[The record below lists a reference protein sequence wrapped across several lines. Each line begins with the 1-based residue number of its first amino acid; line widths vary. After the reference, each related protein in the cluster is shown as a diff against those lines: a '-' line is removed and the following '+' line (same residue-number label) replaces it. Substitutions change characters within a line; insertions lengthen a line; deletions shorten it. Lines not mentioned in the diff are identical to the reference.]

1 MVSSALS
8 FIFNLIIFL
17 LSLCVLICL
26 HELGHLSMAKLFKV
40 YCYEYSIGM
49 GPLIYQHQGIN
60 KKTGKKRE
68 TKISIRALPVGG
80 YVSMAGD
87 EDAEGDLTNDEID
100 AVPKERTLG
109 GIHWCKQI
117 VVMIAGIV
125 VNFIIGFL
133 FFIISYTCCP
143 QYIYSSNKVVIL
155 ENSKLISENI
165 NQGDKIQINSIHQ
178 FITKSD
184 GTIIEIY
191 DPSEGADKS
200 VSTFKTNSYTEISTV
215 LNYATFNSDTVSFL
229 PMSEKDVKTIEFEI
243 TLQDG
248 TETTKIVNVN
258 PVEYEN
264 KNNIGKSYTW
274 DTIGFSVTTDFL
286 GFAEGMKQA
295 CSKFGQSVCLLFEAI
310 GSLFVSSDAWAQTG
324 GIISVFR
331 VSSQAVSLGAGVFF
345 SYWGLISVNLAI
357 FNLLPFPGLDGWHIV
372 VAAFEGIS
380 KKKIPNKVKS
390 IVSFIGMILLF
401 GLMIV
406 LLVKDLFF

>member
-1 MVSSALS
+1 
-8 FIFNLIIFL
+8 
-17 LSLCVLICL
+17 
-26 HELGHLSMAKLFKV
+26 
-40 YCYEYSIGM
+40 
-49 GPLIYQHQGIN
+49 
-60 KKTGKKRE
+60 
-68 TKISIRALPVGG
+68 
-80 YVSMAGD
+80 
-87 EDAEGDLTNDEID
+87 
-100 AVPKERTLG
+100 
-109 GIHWCKQI
+109 
-117 VVMIAGIV
+117 
-125 VNFIIGFL
+125 
-133 FFIISYTCCP
+133 
-143 QYIYSSNKVVIL
+143 
-155 ENSKLISENI
+155 
-165 NQGDKIQINSIHQ
+165 
-178 FITKSD
+178 
-184 GTIIEIY
+184 
-191 DPSEGADKS
+191 
-200 VSTFKTNSYTEISTV
+200 
-215 LNYATFNSDTVSFL
+215 
-229 PMSEKDVKTIEFEI
+229 MSEKDVKTIEFEI

-345 SYWGLISVNLAI
+345 SYWGLLSVNLAI